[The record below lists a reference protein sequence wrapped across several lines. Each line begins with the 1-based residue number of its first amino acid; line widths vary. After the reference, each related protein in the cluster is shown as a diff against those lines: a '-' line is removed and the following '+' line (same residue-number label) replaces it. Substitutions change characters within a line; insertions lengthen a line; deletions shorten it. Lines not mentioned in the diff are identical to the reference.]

1 VVVPAT
7 EMTFQLLDGAH
18 AAEHAAEL
26 QALHADVYADDD
38 AGRFARRLRVQQRQP
53 GFVLAEARSGG
64 YLVGY
69 AAGMPLRPAT
79 SWWRGLT
86 APLPEE
92 ITAEHPGRT
101 FALVDLL
108 VRAAWRRQGIARSLH
123 DLVLAGRPE
132 ERATVTVRPAATA
145 AQQALRSWGWQ
156 RVGRT
161 RDPDDPGSPV
171 SDVLVVP
178 LPLR

>member
-1 VVVPAT
+1 MTAVADSTAGSSRERMPGWVPKAIV
-7 EMTFQLLDGAH
+7 TFWLGLA
-18 AAEHAAEL
+18 
-26 QALHADVYADDD
+26 
-38 AGRFARRLRVQQRQP
+38 
-53 GFVLAEARSGG
+53 VLWLAK
-64 YLVGY
+64 
-69 AAGMPLRPAT
+69 
-79 SWWRGLT
+79 
-86 APLPEE
+86 
-92 ITAEHPGRT
+92 
-101 FALVDLL
+101 
-108 VRAAWRRQGIARSLH
+108 GIAHSLH

-171 SDVLVVP
+171 SDVLVIP

>member
-1 VVVPAT
+1 MPAP
-7 EMTFQLLDGAH
+7 ELTFELLDGRQAAAH
-18 AAEHAAEL
+18 AGEL
-26 QALHADVYADDD
+26 QALHAEVYPDDD
-38 AGRFARRLRVQQRQP
+38 PGRFAGQFRVQRRQP
-53 GFVLAEARSGG
+53 GFVVAEARSGG

-171 SDVLVVP
+171 SDVLVVS
-178 LPLR
+178 LPRR